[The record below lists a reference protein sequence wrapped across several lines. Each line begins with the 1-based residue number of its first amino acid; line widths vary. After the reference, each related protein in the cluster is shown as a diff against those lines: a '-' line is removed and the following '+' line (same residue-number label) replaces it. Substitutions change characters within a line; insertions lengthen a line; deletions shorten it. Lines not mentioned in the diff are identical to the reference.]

1 MPEWKQP
8 LGIIVNTGNILSTRP
23 AIVVGESAVHKSRL
37 NENNGLVVGND
48 VVVTPLAAESLGVR
62 SLAVL
67 VKTPDAGVLV
77 DPGVALGFREHL
89 HPHPLEY
96 QVLAQRRTAILEA
109 ARKVDLIVVSHYHH
123 DHFMPFFQNYA
134 LFWSNRRDASA
145 LYQQRRIWCKDIRKN
160 VNWSQQGRGYNF
172 IRSVRRIA
180 KEVAYADG
188 RALKLGTTLIRFS
201 PAVPHGEL
209 GTPLGWVI
217 MTTIKHNGVTIVH
230 ASDVQGPMVEETAK
244 WILAQHPQL
253 LVLAG
258 PPTYLSPER
267 VKPTAIS
274 KAAKNLKLLASTIP
288 IIVVDHHLLRD
299 RDWRNWWNPI
309 QKVAKD
315 NGHQL
320 FTVAEILNESV
331 QILESQ
337 RAELYAKNPP
347 SSDFNGWVQ
356 KIQDSRIKE
365 PPPLHL

>member
-1 MPEWKQP
+1 M
-8 LGIIVNTGNILSTRP
+8 
-23 AIVVGESAVHKSRL
+23 VGESVVYESGL
-37 NENNGLVVGND
+37 TENSGLVVEND
-48 VVVTPLAAESLGVR
+48 VAVTPLAAESLGVR

-67 VKTPDAGVLV
+67 VQTPDAGILL
-77 DPGVALGFREHL
+77 DPGVALGFRGKL

-96 QVLAQRRTAILEA
+96 QVLAQRRTAIQEA

-134 LFWSNRRDASA
+134 LFWSNREDATA

-172 IRSVRRIA
+172 IRFVQRIA

-201 PAVPHGEL
+201 PAVPHGES

-217 MTTIKHNGVTIVH
+217 MTTIKHNDVTVVH
-230 ASDVQGPMVEETAK
+230 ASDVQGPMVEDTAK

-253 LVLAG
+253 LILAG
-258 PPTYLSPER
+258 PPTYLCPKR
-267 VKPTAIS
+267 VEPTSIS
-274 KAAKNLKLLASTIP
+274 KAEKNLKQLTRKVP
-288 IIVVDHHLLRD
+288 IIIVDHHLLRD
-299 RDWRNWWNPI
+299 QDWRDWFDPV
-309 QKVAKD
+309 QKVAQD

-320 FTVAEILNESV
+320 LTVAGTLNTSEKS
-331 QILESQ
+331 LESQ

-356 KIQDSRIKE
+356 KIQDGRIKE
-365 PPPLHL
+365 LPPLHL